1 MYFDIF
7 KITVNQNQPQ
17 NKNASKSSTIKGV
30 YVFWLCLLSRVLK
43 IQSGKIDSGPLLSS
57 TAVTSLCKASIN
69 MSDNENNS
77 NDNIIIHI
85 KNTSSYLHKED
96 VKAINL
102 VFKPNLFEPE
112 TYFDEEFSI

>member
-1 MYFDIF
+1 
-7 KITVNQNQPQ
+7 
-17 NKNASKSSTIKGV
+17 
-30 YVFWLCLLSRVLK
+30 
-43 IQSGKIDSGPLLSS
+43 
-57 TAVTSLCKASIN
+57 

-85 KNTSSYLHKED
+85 KNTSYLHKED